1 MLGALISW
9 RSFPCVA
16 QRFQLNQSYR
26 IVGCERLF
34 EIKAV
39 RYISH
44 HPLRLA
50 AIFLGDCGEGVDQ
63 FA

>member
-1 MLGALISW
+1 MLGALISS

-16 QRFQLNQSYR
+16 QRFQLSESHR

-34 EIKAV
+34 EIKVV

-50 AIFLGDCGEGVDQ
+50 TIFLGDCGESVDQ
-63 FA
+63 LA